1 MANQPQQLTLPPP
14 RTYTRTD
21 FTALR
26 AFVQRI
32 PASTIAR
39 LYYDAEFAPH
49 ATTPDAMERYLR
61 TMRDDLVTLALRH
74 GSAALADHLTASI
87 KQHGSAK
94 LTAVTLRMVEQA
106 STLAAAVPSVAHPV
120 HLWFRPLIARRLT
133 GEGIATLGALIEYCN
148 ARGGSWWR
156 SVPRI
161 GALRAKALVA
171 WLRRHEATL
180 GMRLDVDVA
189 DIDTRELV
197 PSSQAEATVVIGG
210 TPHEPRLA
218 PFERL
223 AVPTA
228 LSGAIGPASGPS
240 NGPVNGTGNVPY
252 AGSNRAT
259 SFAFIRAPHDLAAI
273 HAYLHRYRDRPTTL
287 RAYTRELERLI
298 LWAVIVRDTPV
309 SSMTVEDCEAYKDF
323 LAKPAPSFVGPK
335 QSRASGRWRPFAPEG
350 LSAGSQAYAVRV
362 LRAAFAWLTEVRYLA
377 GNPWSAVHDPVT
389 ITREVAV
396 QVERAL
402 PPKLWTELRRA
413 LDERC
418 VGTLL
423 DQDEAET
430 RQWRT
435 ARAAILLMGDSGLRR
450 DEAAHAR
457 REALRPYVGQS
468 VRPSPQ
474 SPQGSNGTPVWA
486 LTVIGKRRK
495 QRTVPV
501 SAATVAALRDHWID
515 RERDFDVPLDSAP
528 LIAPLA
534 IPATPSALNKHGGAV
549 EAAYTADAFGH
560 LVRQALQRLTTELA
574 GRPGISPADLV
585 QLANTSAHAFR
596 HTFGTRAVA
605 RDMPIDVVQTILG
618 HASLQTTSIY
628 VRAEQRRVLE
638 AAAQYYASDA
648 EDDTGSA

>member
-1 MANQPQQLTLPPP
+1 
-14 RTYTRTD
+14 
-21 FTALR
+21 
-26 AFVQRI
+26 
-32 PASTIAR
+32 
-39 LYYDAEFAPH
+39 
-49 ATTPDAMERYLR
+49 
-61 TMRDDLVTLALRH
+61 
-74 GSAALADHLTASI
+74 
-87 KQHGSAK
+87 
-94 LTAVTLRMVEQA
+94 MVEQA

-148 ARGGSWWR
+148 ARGGNWWR

-180 GMRLDVDVA
+180 GIRLDVDVA
-189 DIDTRELV
+189 DIDTPELV
-197 PSSQAEATVVIGG
+197 PSSQAQAIVVIGG

-228 LSGAIGPASGPS
+228 LSGAIGPA
-240 NGPVNGTGNVPY
+240 NGPDP
-252 AGSNRAT
+252 GSNRAT
-259 SFAFIRAPHDLAAI
+259 SFSFIRAPHDLAAI

-287 RAYTRELERLI
+287 RAYTRELERLV
-298 LWAVIVRDTPV
+298 LWAVIARGTPV

-350 LSAGSQAYAVRV
+350 LSADSQAYAVRV
-362 LRAAFAWLTEVRYLA
+362 LRATFAWLTEVRYLA

-389 ITREVAV
+389 VTREVAV

-402 PPKLWTELRRA
+402 SPKLWAELRRA

-418 VGTLL
+418 GGTFR

-468 VRPSPQ
+468 VRPSVRP
-474 SPQGSNGTPVWA
+474 SPEGSNDTPVWA

-501 SAATVAALRDHWID
+501 SAATVAALREHWID
-515 RERDFDVPLDSAP
+515 RERDFDAPLDSAP

-574 GRPGISPADLV
+574 ARPRISPADLV

-638 AAAQYYASDA
+638 AAAQYYAGDA
-648 EDDTGSA
+648 EADAGSASPRRQEGGVKDL

>member
-1 MANQPQQLTLPPP
+1 MANQPQPLTLPPP
-14 RTYTRTD
+14 RSYTRTD

-32 PASTIAR
+32 PAATIAR
-39 LYYDAEFAPH
+39 LYYDVEFAPH

-74 GSAALADHLTASI
+74 GSAALAEHLKASI

-133 GEGIATLGALIEYCN
+133 GEGIVTLGALIEYCN

-171 WLRRHEATL
+171 WLRRHERTL
-180 GMRLDVDVA
+180 GVRLDVDVA
-189 DIDTRELV
+189 DIDTRELA
-197 PSSQAEATVVIGG
+197 PSSVVIGG

-228 LSGAIGPASGPS
+228 LSGAIGPA
-240 NGPVNGTGNVPY
+240 NGPVNGPFS
-252 AGSNRAT
+252 GSNRAT
-259 SFAFIRAPHDLAAI
+259 SFSFIRAPHDLAAI

-287 RAYTRELERLI
+287 RAYTRELERLV
-298 LWAVIVRDTPV
+298 LWAVIVRGTPV

-335 QSRASGRWRPFAPEG
+335 QLRASGRWRPFAPEG
-350 LSAGSQAYAVRV
+350 LSADSQAYAVRV

-389 ITREVAV
+389 VTREVAV

-402 PPKLWTELRRA
+402 SPKLWAELRRA

-418 VGTLL
+418 GGTFP

-468 VRPSPQ
+468 VRPSVRP
-474 SPQGSNGTPVWA
+474 SPEGSNDTPVWA

-515 RERDFDVPLDSAP
+515 RERDFDAPLDSAP

-574 GRPGISPADLV
+574 ARPGISPADLV

-638 AAAQYYASDA
+638 AAAQYYAGDA
-648 EDDTGSA
+648 EDDAGSASPRRQEGGVKDL